1 MGAIQLRGLHQAGI
15 LYSLVAAVFVGGQ
28 RIVGDSGTWS
38 YVEWL
43 TDLVGM
49 FKLRGKKTKENHRIY
64 QREGG
69 IRLFGVHITGQDQDR
84 SCSK

>member
-15 LYSLVAAVFVGGQ
+15 LDSLVAAVFVGGQ
-28 RIVGDSGTWS
+28 RIVGDSGTRS

-49 FKLRGKKTKENHRIY
+49 FELRGKK
-64 QREGG
+64 
-69 IRLFGVHITGQDQDR
+69 D
-84 SCSK
+84 